1 MADVRIL
8 RKLLRFPETIRA
20 RELWGSLFDLWFLI
34 PLVGLMVDSEQG
46 GTAQIM
52 GRDLLGMGGA
62 WLLSALLFRTP
73 LPLQPLKVWAFLF
86 LLLHPTPLVASL
98 SAALL
103 GLLLFFAGQVGLSSR
118 LETGLSA
125 GSLARIRRAVG
136 LYVRAIALFSLGV
149 TFFRHCPS
157 ALPSDLPALFPG
169 GTVLSP
175 GPLLSVLLLVLPQ
188 FPVTLVNGALST
200 VRERRESGAL
210 TPDAQ
215 MRLTGRNLSSW
226 LGLANLSAGLLG
238 VLPFCHGSGN
248 LWVYRRHGVRSVL
261 ASLASSAI
269 LTGLGTILLRRG
281 AILPSPMVCGSFL
294 AGFLI
299 AEVLLKGKEKAP
311 VPGSGPERTF
321 SGSIELWAVTGGVIS
336 GSVLLGGLPLLLVF
350 FLGMNGAMFVS
361 GGEKGSGHGPGL
373 IQPGEREEPGL
384 AGMPLLTIGAGVTDQ
399 SFSPGHPAGVSPGL
413 SLNGG
418 NPEPSGGVLRG
429 EADGISQNQPE
440 RFFRR
445 AREIPAGLFL
455 LLLHLLFTV
464 PSGGPPR
471 ALPVL
476 PLLPHS
482 FFFRS
487 VLVRA
492 P

>member
-8 RKLLRFPETIRA
+8 RKLLSFPETIRA

-103 GLLLFFAGQVGLSSR
+103 GLLLFFAGQAGLSSR
-118 LETGLSA
+118 LEAGLSA

-157 ALPSDLPALFPG
+157 ALPALFPG
-169 GTVLSP
+169 GPVLSP

-200 VRERRESGAL
+200 VRERRENGAL
-210 TPDAQ
+210 APDAQ

-248 LWVYRRHGVRSVL
+248 LWIYRRHGVRSVM
-261 ASLASSAI
+261 ASLVSSAI
-269 LTGLGTILLRRG
+269 LIGLGTILLRRG

-294 AGFLI
+294 AAFLL
-299 AEVLLKGKEKAP
+299 VDFFLKRKGRSQVSE
-311 VPGSGPERTF
+311 PGPGRRFSGPL
-321 SGSIELWAVTGGVIS
+321 ELWAVTGGMVS
-336 GSVLLGGLPLLLVF
+336 GSLLLGGLPLLLAF
-350 FLGMNGAMFVS
+350 LLGMTAAISVS
-361 GGEKGSGHGPGL
+361 PGGEGKSHGSRLSQTRDRQDSGL
-373 IQPGEREEPGL
+373 VGRPVASIRS
-384 AGMPLLTIGAGVTDQ
+384 GVSPQAFD
-399 SFSPGHPAGVSPGL
+399 PGHPAPSSPVL
-413 SLNGG
+413 SSETR
-418 NPEPSGGVLRG
+418 NPEPSGPDLRS
-429 EADGISQNQPE
+429 EADGIPLGQPE

-445 AREIPAGLFL
+445 AREISAGLFL

-476 PLLPHS
+476 PLLPQS
-482 FFFRS
+482 FFSRS